1 MGIASMTGF
10 GAGRCV
16 EGTEEIS
23 VELKSVNGKF
33 CEVKARLPR
42 EFAAFEPLIVRAV
55 KERLARGNVDVFV
68 RRSSS
73 DGLLKEPNVD
83 AALVAAY
90 AVKLKQAAADAGI
103 DDALGI
109 RDLLSLDGV
118 ATLTERAPDVEA
130 LQKALTAALA
140 QGLDALVEV
149 REREGAAL
157 RADLVGRVAVLR
169 RLVERVAELAPTAA
183 DAFRERLRQRVK
195 DIAPEL
201 ALDPTRLEQEVV
213 VYADR
218 SDIVEEITRLDAHLA
233 ELERLLDENE
243 PVGRRLDFL
252 LQEVNREINT
262 TGSKSQSTEVARLVV
277 ELKAESERLR
287 EQVQN
292 VE

>member
-42 EFAAFEPLIVRAV
+42 EFAAFESVIVRAV
-55 KERLARGNVDVFV
+55 KERVARGNVDVFV
-68 RRSSS
+68 RRSSPE
-73 DGLLKEPNVD
+73 GLVSEPKVD

-90 AVKLKQAAADAGI
+90 AVKLKQAARDAGI

-109 RDLLSLDGV
+109 RDLLPLDGI
-118 ATLTERAPDVEA
+118 ATLTERTPDLEA
-130 LQKALTAALA
+130 SQRALTVALA
-140 QGLDALVEV
+140 QGLDALLEV

-157 RADLVGRVAVLR
+157 HADLTMRVVLMR
-169 RLVERVAELAPTAA
+169 GLVSRVAELAPAA
-183 DAFRERLRQRVK
+183 AGAFRERLRQRVK
-195 DIAPEL
+195 DIAPDL
-201 ALDPTRLEQEVV
+201 ALDPARLEQEVI

-218 SDIVEEITRLDAHLA
+218 SDIAEEITRLDAHLA
-233 ELERLLDENE
+233 ELDRLLEEDE

-262 TGSKSQSTEVARLVV
+262 TGSKSQSTDVARLVV